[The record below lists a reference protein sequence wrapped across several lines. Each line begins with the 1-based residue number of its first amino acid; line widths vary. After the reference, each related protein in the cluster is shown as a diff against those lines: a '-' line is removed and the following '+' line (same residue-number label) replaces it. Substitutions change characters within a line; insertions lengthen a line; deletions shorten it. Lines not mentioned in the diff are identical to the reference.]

1 VDVCSY
7 LPDDILAKVDRMSMA
22 VSLESRVPFLDK
34 EIVEL
39 AFQVPDRLK
48 LRGRETK
55 WLLKRIAER
64 YVPRT
69 AIYRP
74 KEGFSV
80 PLKHWISGAYRG
92 LMMDELLAERRV
104 REEGLFRWD
113 EVSRL
118 RAEHLSGRRNHSH
131 QLWALMMF
139 QAWQDRWLRT
149 AVPRP

>member
-1 VDVCSY
+1 VDVCTY

-34 EIVEL
+34 EMVEL
-39 AFQVPDRLK
+39 AFQVPDSLK
-48 LRGRETK
+48 IRGGETK

-64 YVPRT
+64 HVPRS
-69 AIYRP
+69 AVYRP

-92 LMMDELLAERRV
+92 LMNDLLAESRIRQ
-104 REEGLFRWD
+104 EGLFRW
-113 EVSRL
+113 EQVARL
-118 RAEHLSGRRNHSH
+118 RDEHLSGRRNHSH

-139 QAWQDRWLRT
+139 QAWQDRWLR
-149 AVPRP
+149 AADAPC